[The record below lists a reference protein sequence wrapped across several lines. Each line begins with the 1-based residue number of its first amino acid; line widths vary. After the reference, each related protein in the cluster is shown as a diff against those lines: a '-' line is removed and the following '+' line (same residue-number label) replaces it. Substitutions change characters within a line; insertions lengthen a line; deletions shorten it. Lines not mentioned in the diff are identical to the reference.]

1 MPLVKTD
8 ALKKFIALHESLRR
22 EKAILEERLAQINE
36 ALGGR
41 EDSGS
46 VVDPSGPR
54 RKIRNKLSLKE
65 AVIEVTKDKPL
76 DKQEILQAIKKLGYK
91 FTAKDPINSLNVV
104 LYSKRQFKND
114 DGRFSPA

>member
-1 MPLVKTD
+1 VKTD
-8 ALKKFIALHESLRR
+8 ALKKYKALHESLQR
-22 EKAILEERLAQINE
+22 EKASLEERLAQIND
-36 ALGGR
+36 ALGVQ
-41 EDSGS
+41 DSATSAVGT
-46 VVDPSGPR
+46 SGPR

-65 AVIEVTKDKPL
+65 AVTEVTKNKPL
-76 DKQEILQAIKKLGYK
+76 DKQEILQAIKKLGYR